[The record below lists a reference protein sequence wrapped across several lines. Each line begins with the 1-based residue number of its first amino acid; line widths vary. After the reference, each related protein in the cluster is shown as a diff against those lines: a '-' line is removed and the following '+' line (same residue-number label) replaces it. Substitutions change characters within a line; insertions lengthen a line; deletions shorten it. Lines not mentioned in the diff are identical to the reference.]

1 MKRKISLV
9 LAVSFVCALL
19 FPAVAAQAA
28 GSKIVHL
35 KENKTYRYD
44 LNGDKKKETVK
55 VKCTVSG
62 YSDATIQVYVN
73 GKKLLSRKRDALGAE
88 FYLLDLD
95 KKDKYK
101 EILVHAES
109 DSETTADF
117 FAFRYRGKNKKSILE
132 GTKEHGR
139 KLRCNSGQLDLYRF
153 TVSSNTGQN
162 KFYIS
167 ADTPYSNFYFGSYYI
182 KVPVTMKNNK
192 LTAQKL
198 PSYKTLGS
206 TKKYVYRLKYSMRLY
221 EKASISSDSMICYG
235 GTSFHALEL
244 KPVEQNK
251 DTGALYVKVK
261 TSSGKTGW
269 LYFPAFSQYNTGY
282 LENVPGWG

>member
-117 FAFRYRGKNKKSILE
+117 FAFRYIL
-132 GTKEHGR
+132 
-139 KLRCNSGQLDLYRF
+139 
-153 TVSSNTGQN
+153 
-162 KFYIS
+162 
-167 ADTPYSNFYFGSYYI
+167 
-182 KVPVTMKNNK
+182 
-192 LTAQKL
+192 
-198 PSYKTLGS
+198 
-206 TKKYVYRLKYSMRLY
+206 
-221 EKASISSDSMICYG
+221 
-235 GTSFHALEL
+235 
-244 KPVEQNK
+244 
-251 DTGALYVKVK
+251 
-261 TSSGKTGW
+261 
-269 LYFPAFSQYNTGY
+269 
-282 LENVPGWG
+282 